1 MAAATPAVTP
11 CSHSVHVRF
20 TDSAASSANLLSM
33 AVEQTTG
40 PVAAARAEPGS
51 QTPRLGRRLGL
62 SVPNEWWASAPLL
75 KSYEAAGFGWVQLH
89 SPPTSILPV
98 ARLTTAHATAA
109 AAALATTSL
118 SAVVHAPPG
127 LRAGTKDGDRAFE
140 GLLSY
145 AAEVGASQVVYHA
158 LALPEGRASEPAL
171 VAEARSLSRHAG
183 LAERLELRI
192 AIENLAPLYPGPETL
207 SANPAMLRGLARR
220 IGSPA
225 ISICLDLGHAHISA
239 DLRNTSV
246 ELLCEPV
253 LDRVSVFH
261 LHDNLGA
268 RRRAGG
274 EELGVDPLRLDLH
287 LPPGRG
293 NAAVATARASAGGAP
308 SPAAARGPPSVPP
321 ARGRARRDG
330 RLDPRL
336 TAAPAAT
343 APAARTLSAGSA
355 RRGARRPGTRG
366 RAR

>member
-1 MAAATPAVTP
+1 
-11 CSHSVHVRF
+11 
-20 TDSAASSANLLSM
+20 M

-40 PVAAARAEPGS
+40 RQAAGPAESGS
-51 QTPRLGRRLGL
+51 ESPPLARRLGL
-62 SVPNEWWASAPLL
+62 SVPHEWWASAALL

-89 SPPTSILPV
+89 SPPTSMLAV
-98 ARLTTAHATAA
+98 ARLNTAHAVAA
-109 AAALATTSL
+109 ASALATTSL
-118 SAVVHAPPG
+118 GAVVHAPSD
-127 LRAGTKDGDRAFE
+127 LRAGTKEGDRAFE

-183 LAERLELRI
+183 LAERLELKI
-192 AIENLAPLYPGPETL
+192 ALENLAPLYPGPETL
-207 SANPAMLRGLARR
+207 SANPSLLRGLARR

-225 ISICLDLGHAHISA
+225 VSICLDLGHAHISA

-268 RRRAGG
+268 RRRTAGD
-274 EELGVDPLRLDLH
+274 ELGVDPLRLDLH

-293 NAAVATARASAGGAP
+293 TLPWKRV
-308 SPAAARGPPSVPP
+308 
-321 ARGRARRDG
+321 
-330 RLDPRL
+330 
-336 TAAPAAT
+336 APALAAHR
-343 APAARTLSAGSA
+343 APLLLEVHPPFRPRAGELAENVSSILA
-355 RRGARRPGTRG
+355 
-366 RAR
+366 